1 MQKEL
6 SSDESNGKVVQAL
19 SNATFRVLLDDGRAI
34 FANIS
39 GKIRKNYI
47 RILIGD
53 SVIVKISPYDKN
65 RGRIV
70 YRST

>member
-6 SSDESNGKVVQAL
+6 SNDDVSGKVVQAL
-19 SNATFRVLLDDGRAI
+19 PNATFRVKLDDSRII

-39 GKIRKNYI
+39 GKIRKNNI

-53 SVIVKISPYDKN
+53 SVVVKISPYDKD
-65 RGRIV
+65 RGRII